1 MSRIAVPITLSF
13 ILTSIYDNHQL
24 TDSLLISKVEICID
38 RINHMTIATFPRDLF
53 ATPELRFLHPRAILM
68 DESNVAEDVDSDRL
82 DSSSRALATA
92 RKILRVAKSR
102 HGWSDSKIKDLLC
115 KFQQD
120 SSFNDLDSIAKT
132 LRFAEAS
139 YNIAW
144 LAEKSED
151 FSFWLNLSPHQR
163 DVLFSCASQLRDD
176 ISKFGN
182 LNLLDYV
189 GLLKRSF
196 LFNVDF
202 TRFFLDCLD
211 NRKKVVDRTDLMAEI
226 FEKREGKQPRV
237 LNFSKMTQAQRDAA
251 IENYKNIRQDRI
263 DCLTP
268 EQLEESNKQF
278 ERAFELLDE
287 SRN

>member
-1 MSRIAVPITLSF
+1 
-13 ILTSIYDNHQL
+13 
-24 TDSLLISKVEICID
+24 
-38 RINHMTIATFPRDLF
+38 MTIATFPRDLF
-53 ATPELRFLHPRAILM
+53 TITELRLLYPRAILT

-82 DSSSRALATA
+82 DSSSRALATT

-102 HGWSDSKIKDLLC
+102 HGWSDSKIEDLLY

-132 LRFAEAS
+132 LIFAEAS

-151 FSFWLNLSPHQR
+151 FSFWLNLSPNQR
-163 DVLFSCASQLRDD
+163 EVFFSSASQLRDN
-176 ISKFGN
+176 ISKLRL
-182 LNLLDYV
+182 LNLREYID
-189 GLLKRSF
+189 LLKYSF

-202 TRFFLDCLD
+202 KQFFFDCLD
-211 NRKKVVDRTDLMAEI
+211 NRKKLADNTDLMAEI
-226 FEKREGKQPRV
+226 FEKREGKQPRI
-237 LNFSKMTQAQRDAA
+237 LNFSKMTQSQRDAA

-278 ERAFELLDE
+278 EHAFELLDE